1 VENLIVTKTTS
12 SMDVEDGMATLF
24 VDSEGVLVS
33 KVKKGNVSLREM
45 DENYVHLKSIT
56 KGTSVCGIIES
67 QYISSFNKDYILYIE
82 REYSKIYKALAIV
95 APSGWMRL
103 KSKYTLRFS
112 KSKFPIKLFANS
124 TQAKIWLK
132 SHL

>member
-1 VENLIVTKTTS
+1 
-12 SMDVEDGMATLF
+12 MDVEDGMATLF

>member
-1 VENLIVTKTTS
+1 MHVENR
-12 SMDVEDGMATLF
+12 MATLF

-33 KVKKGNVSLREM
+33 NVKKEYVSLEEM

-103 KSKYTLRFS
+103 KSKYTLRFA

-124 TQAKIWLK
+124 AQAKAWLK
-132 SHL
+132 EYL